1 MSVYLLRAPAKLN
14 LYLRVFDKTEDGYH
28 EIESLIQTIDLSD
41 YLEVE
46 FTKKVGIR
54 VNITSGAF
62 KVDPEVSTLVRA
74 YDVLKKEYGKMDFG
88 LVVKLHKR
96 IPVGGGLGGGSS
108 DAAALLRFLRGVLGI
123 PMDETLRMAFKVGSD
138 VPALLFGGTV
148 LVRGRGEIV
157 EQLEPLPRYGVSL
170 NCPKFPVDTRQ
181 AYSWLDET
189 RIEPP
194 PYTAMDCYEA
204 LKHGDFGF
212 VWNDFQSLISRKVPP
227 VEKALREL
235 EKQHER
241 AFLTGSG
248 SCVFSLRVSHS
259 DHSFL
264 PRFDIA

>member
-28 EIESLIQTIDLSD
+28 EIESLTQTIDLSD

-46 FTKKVGIR
+46 FTKGVGIK
-54 VNITSGAF
+54 VNVTSGSF
-62 KVDPEVSTLVRA
+62 NVNPEANTLIRT
-74 YDVLKKEYGKMDFG
+74 YEVLEEEYGEIDFG

-96 IPVGGGLGGGSS
+96 IPIGGGLGGGSS

-123 PMDETLRMAFKVGSD
+123 SMDETLRVAFKVGSD

-157 EQLEPLPRYGVSL
+157 EQLEPLPRYGVFL
-170 NCPKFPVDTRQ
+170 NCPEFPVDTRQ
-181 AYSWLDET
+181 AYLWLDET
-189 RIEPP
+189 RIEFPSH
-194 PYTAMDCYEA
+194 TAMDCYEA
-204 LKHGDFGF
+204 LKRGDFGL
-212 VWNDFQSLISRKVPP
+212 VWNDFRSVISRKVPP
-227 VEKALREL
+227 VEKALKEL
-235 EKQHER
+235 EKQHGR

-248 SCVFSLRVSHS
+248 SCVFSLSVSHS

-264 PRFDIA
+264 PRFDIT